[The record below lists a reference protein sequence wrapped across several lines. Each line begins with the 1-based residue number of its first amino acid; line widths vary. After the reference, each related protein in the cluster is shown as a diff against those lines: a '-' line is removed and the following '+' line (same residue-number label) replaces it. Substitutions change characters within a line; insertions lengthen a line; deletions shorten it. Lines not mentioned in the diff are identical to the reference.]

1 MTKSD
6 SRDYRRTDDIDPQWL
21 ADYAHKNP
29 GVYFF
34 GTVEDIDQLKQ
45 DLGSIEWQ
53 RMLSAWCDHKQR
65 QSKDSRLFSAA
76 LKEFHDVCQDLNLVP
91 HEVLQLLTA
100 HLEANGGEM
109 IAREVK
115 AMRQVYSRV
124 YGPHSGEQS
133 FDLASAVEKSIGEI

>member
-1 MTKSD
+1 MTKRNY
-6 SRDYRRTDDIDPQWL
+6 RDYRRIGDIHPQWL

-34 GTVEDIDQLKQ
+34 GTVKNIEQLKQ

-53 RMLSAWCDHKQR
+53 RMLSAWREHNQR
-65 QSKDSRLFSAA
+65 QSKDSRLLSAA
-76 LKEFHDVCQDLNLVP
+76 LKDFHNACHDLNLIP
-91 HEVLQLLTA
+91 HEVLQVLTA
-100 HLEANGGEM
+100 YLEANGGEM
-109 IAREVK
+109 IAREIE

-133 FDLASAVEKSIGEI
+133 FDLASEVEKSID

>member
-34 GTVEDIDQLKQ
+34 GTVDDIDQLKQ

-53 RMLSAWCDHKQR
+53 RMLSTWHEHNQR
-65 QSKDSRLFSAA
+65 QSKDSRLLSAA
-76 LKEFHDVCQDLNLVP
+76 LKDFHDVCQDLNLIP

-109 IAREVK
+109 IAREIK